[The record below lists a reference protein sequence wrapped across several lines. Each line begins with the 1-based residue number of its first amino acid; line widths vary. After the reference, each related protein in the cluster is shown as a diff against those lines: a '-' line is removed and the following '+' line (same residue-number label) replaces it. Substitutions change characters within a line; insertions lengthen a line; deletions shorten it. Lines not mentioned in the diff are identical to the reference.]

1 MTKNAIV
8 ERIERLSDQ
17 WHAFVSARDS
27 RILCW
32 QLAHDELSLALAF
45 FQAEAEEESAE
56 HLDLFVPVL
65 ARFASSTE
73 HGFALVAALGE
84 EYAHSRAGLH
94 ELGLDHAWE
103 PPPAWRQEHN
113 IAYLIRACESLH
125 THYRM
130 PGKLV
135 LVLRPDGVKGE
146 KAYQQWLQ
154 QLAGEAPAWLR
165 VVLLD
170 ELDRPGYR
178 KLLEAALPSV
188 VAVRADLDMPG
199 ALQQLS
205 NEAGHLDTP
214 GGKFRD
220 LFLRLTGRI
229 GKGDLEGAT
238 AIGEVALAH
247 VAEHGLWHL
256 GVPIHF
262 ALASGLL
269 AASRFEEAALH
280 FGAAEASALR
290 GEESGP
296 EEARATCKTLRFQSR
311 LGHGSALL
319 GARAYERAAHTFADA
334 APLAIELGDPR
345 GALDGH
351 RLACFAY
358 ERAGQPDAALR
369 EGRAGLEI
377 ARAMD
382 PATRESSNFEPLCE
396 ALLRVTS
403 GVQRR
408 GVRRELEVELAAL
421 RSPGAAS
428 GPRPAPSQERAGA
441 VADVANRSERV

>member
-1 MTKNAIV
+1 
-8 ERIERLSDQ
+8 
-17 WHAFVSARDS
+17 
-27 RILCW
+27 
-32 QLAHDELSLALAF
+32 
-45 FQAEAEEESAE
+45 
-56 HLDLFVPVL
+56 
-65 ARFASSTE
+65 
-73 HGFALVAALGE
+73 
-84 EYAHSRAGLH
+84 
-94 ELGLDHAWE
+94 
-103 PPPAWRQEHN
+103 
-113 IAYLIRACESLH
+113 
-125 THYRM
+125 M

-135 LVLRPDGVKGE
+135 LVLRPERVKAE

-170 ELDRPGYR
+170 ELERPGYR

-220 LFLRLTGRI
+220 LFLRLTNRI
-229 GKGDLEGAT
+229 GKGDLDGAT
-238 AIGEVALAH
+238 AIGDGALAL

-269 AASRFEEAALH
+269 AASRFKEAALH

-290 GEESGP
+290 GEQSGP
-296 EEARATCKTLRFQSR
+296 EDTRATCKTLRFQSR

-319 GARAYERAAHTFADA
+319 QAKEFERAAHTFADA
-334 APLAIELGDPR
+334 ALLALELGDQR
-345 GALDGH
+345 GALDGR

-358 ERAGQPDAALR
+358 ERAGQSDEALR

-382 PATRESSNFEPLCE
+382 PATRESSNVESLCE
-396 ALLRVTS
+396 GLLRVTA
-403 GVQRR
+403 GIQRR
-408 GVRRELEVELAAL
+408 GVRREIEEALEAL
-421 RSPGAAS
+421 RSSGGAPEPAPAAS
-428 GPRPAPSQERAGA
+428 PERVSAPPESAER
-441 VADVANRSERV
+441 RSERV